1 MTFKLTARAGW
12 IVGAAILLLSLWI
25 LQSFVVPLAWASIVA
40 VASWSVYRRFADR
53 LPRRFASN
61 LTPLLFT
68 VLVTLSVL
76 GPVLFAFGALVAQGQ
91 AWAHQLIVAD
101 REGLALPGW
110 LEEIPLFGTWLA
122 EQWRA
127 ILGTPGGV
135 ALWWQH
141 ADARFLFGWAGS
153 VGQFAGHHAFL
164 VFFSVLALFFVY
176 RDGDA
181 LAGEIDRIVRAR
193 LGHRG
198 ERYLDRAV
206 VAVRATGYGTIVVG
220 LIDGTLIGITFALAE
235 EPSAAVWGA
244 VTGLLAQVP
253 FLAYPAV
260 AAVAVALA
268 AKGAGGAAFAVLC
281 VGVVIVF
288 ATDKIA
294 RPLLVGGAM
303 KLGFLWVLL
312 GSLGGFET
320 LGLLGLFVG
329 PAALALGGTLLR
341 EWGGGGGL
349 PAAAGG
355 IGVPGK
361 LEGAAVP
368 TPVLTKC
375 LPDRHA

>member
-1 MTFKLTARAGW
+1 M
-12 IVGAAILLLSLWI
+12 
-25 LQSFVVPLAWASIVA
+25 
-40 VASWSVYRRFADR
+40 
-53 LPRRFASN
+53 
-61 LTPLLFT
+61 
-68 VLVTLSVL
+68 
-76 GPVLFAFGALVAQGQ
+76 
-91 AWAHQLIVAD
+91 
-101 REGLALPGW
+101 
-110 LEEIPLFGTWLA
+110 
-122 EQWRA
+122 
-127 ILGTPGGV
+127 
-135 ALWWQH
+135 
-141 ADARFLFGWAGS
+141 
-153 VGQFAGHHAFL
+153 
-164 VFFSVLALFFVY
+164 
-176 RDGDA
+176 
-181 LAGEIDRIVRAR
+181 
-193 LGHRG
+193 
-198 ERYLDRAV
+198 
-206 VAVRATGYGTIVVG
+206 
-220 LIDGTLIGITFALAE
+220 
-235 EPSAAVWGA
+235 
-244 VTGLLAQVP
+244 P

-268 AKGAGGAAFAVLC
+268 AKGASGAAFAVLC

-320 LGLLGLFVG
+320 LGLLGLFLG